1 MHRLL
6 LLVLALIVLGIEILL
21 GSRAFF
27 PELFEK
33 QEQRRGGHPGRQ
45 GKTFSSSFRRKTL
58 PMSPKSR
65 RHRGRGSHFYPLE
78 MFDERGRYTLALA
91 ATTSKFSPK

>member
-6 LLVLALIVLGIEILL
+6 LLVLALIVLGIEILM

-27 PELFEK
+27 PELFENRSSGVEDILADKENILK
-33 QEQRRGGHPGRQ
+33 QLSPEDLAYVSKIP
-45 GKTFSSSFRRKTL
+45 SSPWAWIPISIRSKCLTNV
-58 PMSPKSR
+58 
-65 RHRGRGSHFYPLE
+65 
-78 MFDERGRYTLALA
+78 DATLALA